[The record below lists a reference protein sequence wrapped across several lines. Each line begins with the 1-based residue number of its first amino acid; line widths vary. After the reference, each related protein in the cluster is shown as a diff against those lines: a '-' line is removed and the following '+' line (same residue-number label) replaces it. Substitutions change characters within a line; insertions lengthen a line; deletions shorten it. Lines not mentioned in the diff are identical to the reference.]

1 LRDSPGVFYQNNQ
14 IKEKIEMK
22 KRAGLLGL
30 ILSVVFFAVA
40 CEEASI
46 SKIQNNPS
54 KYYNKE
60 VGFVGTVRDSYGVSI
75 LGQGGGIYK
84 VDDGTGAIWVVSQN
98 GGVPTRG
105 ARIGVKGRVQNGV
118 NWNGRNYGLGVI
130 ETGRRVK

>member
-1 LRDSPGVFYQNNQ
+1 M
-14 IKEKIEMK
+14 KI
-22 KRAGLLGL
+22 RAGLLGL
-30 ILSVVFFAVA
+30 ILSIAFLAAA

-60 VGFVGTVRDSYGVSI
+60 VGFVGTVSDAYGFSV

-84 VDDGTGAIWVVSQN
+84 VDDGSGSIWVVSQN
-98 GGVPTRG
+98 GGVPTKG
-105 ARIGVKGRVQNGV
+105 TRIGVKGRVQNGV
-118 NWNGRNYGLGVI
+118 NWNGKNYGLGVI